1 MKCFCRFHIHVY
13 AICDLILTF
22 CKVCVFYR
30 RHWPLLYVPN
40 SNTMYRPEMW
50 YLKLTYQ
57 RQLICYRCC
66 CFSICFKILY
76 TFICLLKN
84 TCMTFKNVQLHVRI
98 ILLMFSVFAHFGI
111 HVPEERSNIFIRPSS
126 DGTYYGMVMS
136 VRPSVRH
143 SFPHFSPTCFDI
155 LIWNFVYH
163 FIVMHVRSSSNAI
176 NFRHFLQELCSFL
189 TLNSY
194 KYAVFRTFLL
204 HALTYWVQ
212 ILYMT
217 LFKCT
222 TEQVWVS
229 SFCFNF
235 CWSYA
240 SLWT

>member
-1 MKCFCRFHIHVY
+1 MSS
-13 AICDLILTF
+13 L
-22 CKVCVFYR
+22 CVNFR
-30 RHWPLLYVPN
+30 N
-40 SNTMYRPEMW
+40 
-50 YLKLTYQ
+50 
-57 RQLICYRCC
+57 IG
-66 CFSICFKILY
+66 
-76 TFICLLKN
+76 
-84 TCMTFKNVQLHVRI
+84 NVQ
-98 ILLMFSVFAHFGI
+98 FSALFSYMLWHIELKFCIWLCFTVLQIKFECRQFLSIFVG
-111 HVPEERSNIFIRPSS
+111 VMPLFIRPSS

-136 VRPSVRH
+136 VRPGLRPSVRPSVHPSVRPSIRPSVRH

-163 FIVMHVRSSSNAI
+163 FIFMHVRSSSNAI

-189 TLNSY
+189 TSNSF

-217 LFKCT
+217 LFLCN

-235 CWSYA
+235 CMSYA

>member
-1 MKCFCRFHIHVY
+1 MLWHIELKFCIWLCVTVLHIKFKCRQFASIRRIY
-13 AICDLILTF
+13 APFGT
-22 CKVCVFYR
+22 Y
-30 RHWPLLYVPN
+30 
-40 SNTMYRPEMW
+40 NT
-50 YLKLTYQ
+50 TNT
-57 RQLICYRCC
+57 QL
-66 CFSICFKILY
+66 SAL
-76 TFICLLKN
+76 
-84 TCMTFKNVQLHVRI
+84 
-98 ILLMFSVFAHFGI
+98 
-111 HVPEERSNIFIRPSS
+111 FIRPSS

-136 VRPSVRH
+136 VRPSVRVSTRPSVRH

-163 FIVMHVRSSSNAI
+163 FIVMYVRSSSNAI
-176 NFRHFLQELCSFL
+176 NFRHFLPELCSFL
-189 TLNSY
+189 TSNSY
-194 KYAVFRTFLL
+194 KYALFRTFLL

-222 TEQVWVS
+222 TERVWVS

>member
-1 MKCFCRFHIHVY
+1 MIN
-13 AICDLILTF
+13 
-22 CKVCVFYR
+22 KV
-30 RHWPLLYVPN
+30 
-40 SNTMYRPEMW
+40 
-50 YLKLTYQ
+50 
-57 RQLICYRCC
+57 
-66 CFSICFKILY
+66 
-76 TFICLLKN
+76 
-84 TCMTFKNVQLHVRI
+84 
-98 ILLMFSVFAHFGI
+98 HFGQELNTLSWRSAWSRNFGI
-111 HVPEERSNIFIRPSS
+111 PIPRWLFHVTPTWERTTCIFRWSLEREFMYFAGKLVYLIARASNQFAVSVLFLASLLVVPILGCRHSLIRLSNMSRFSQVDCTFFIRPSS

-136 VRPSVRH
+136 VRPSGSPSVRH
-143 SFPHFSPTCFDI
+143 SFPHFSLTCFDI

-189 TLNSY
+189 TSNSY